1 MTSTKGVARSWR
13 PTRGSHAGV
22 AGLCGLAL
30 VAGLT
35 GCTSNGSPDGR
46 GDRPHEATGET
57 TPEPFVTGA
66 CVDGTAAVVVEAGA
80 PETVFTDACDT
91 VSVIGTG
98 GTVSLGTVRHLVV
111 EGTKLAVVIDSV
123 ELVDFAGDD
132 NTVSHAGTAPV
143 VNENGTTGSVV
154 TSR

>member
-1 MTSTKGVARSWR
+1 MTSMPRAARSWR
-13 PTRGSHAGV
+13 PVRRNLAG
-22 AGLCGLAL
+22 ALGLGGLAL

-35 GCTSNGSPDGR
+35 GCTSNGSPDDR
-46 GDRPHEATGET
+46 GDRPHETTGET
-57 TPEPFVTGA
+57 TPEPFVSGV

-80 PETVFTDACDT
+80 PETVFTEPCDT

-123 ELVDFAGDD
+123 DLVDFAGDD
-132 NTVSHAGTAPV
+132 NTVSHAGAEPV

-154 TSR
+154 TTR

>member
-1 MTSTKGVARSWR
+1 MTSMQGAARSWR
-13 PTRGSHAGV
+13 PTRRNLAGV
-22 AGLCGLAL
+22 LGLCGLAL

-35 GCTSNGSPDGR
+35 GCTSHGPADDRRGRPD
-46 GDRPHEATGET
+46 ETTGET
-57 TPEPFVTGA
+57 TPEPFVSGV

-80 PETVFTDACDT
+80 PETVFTEPCDT

-111 EGTKLAVVIDSV
+111 EGTELTVVVGSV
-123 ELVDFAGDD
+123 DLVDFAGDD
-132 NTVSHAGTAPV
+132 NTVSHTGAEPV

-154 TSR
+154 TTR

>member
-13 PTRGSHAGV
+13 PTRGSHAGI

-154 TSR
+154 SSR